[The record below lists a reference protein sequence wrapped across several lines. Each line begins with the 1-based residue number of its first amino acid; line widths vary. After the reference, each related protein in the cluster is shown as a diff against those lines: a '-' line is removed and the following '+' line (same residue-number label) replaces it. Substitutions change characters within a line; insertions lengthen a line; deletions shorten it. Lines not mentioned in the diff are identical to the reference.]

1 MRQKLKQYLSL
12 VEEASKDQRP
22 TTSDDL
28 QVSGGGVLD
37 LIIVASARLTR
48 TLICRVFKLA

>member
-28 QVSGGGVLD
+28 QVSGGRVLV
-37 LIIVASARLTR
+37 LMIVWPAQGLQE
-48 TLICRVFKLA
+48 LQL